1 MLSALLRRAG
11 APQLLLA
18 ASFLVAA
25 GLVMVYSASAVRAEL
40 RFGSSSTYLFRQLQ
54 ALAIGL
60 PLAFVALRA
69 PVEWLRRA
77 AYPTWGIALFLILLT
92 FTPLGQEQNGAR
104 RWLALGPFGLQPLE
118 LAKLG
123 VVLGLARWLSDQEG
137 RLADVRRSIVVP
149 ALFVAVPGL
158 ALVLQ
163 PDFHGA
169 LLLVGFGGL
178 LVYAAGGRLDHLLFT
193 GALTAPL
200 LWITALARNYR
211 AARLQTFL
219 DPWADPS
226 GHGYQIVQSLLAFG
240 AGGVTGTALGAGQQK
255 LGFLPEAHTDF
266 LLSVVAEETG
276 LVGVGLVLASFVA
289 LALGSLGIALR
300 AGSSFLM
307 LLALGAGLLLWLQ
320 GALNAGVAMG
330 ALPTTGATLPLFSYG
345 RSSLVVS
352 LIAVGL
358 CLNVA
363 RPKRGRGGWRS

>member
-1 MLSALLRRAG
+1 VLSPLLRRAG
-11 APQLLLA
+11 ASQVLVA
-18 ASFLVAA
+18 ASFLVAS

-40 RFGSSSTYLFRQLQ
+40 RFGSSSTYLFRQLG
-54 ALAIGL
+54 ALALGL
-60 PLAFVALRA
+60 PLAFLALRA
-69 PVEWLRRA
+69 PPEWLRRL
-77 AYPTWGIALFLILLT
+77 AYPGWTIAFALLLLT
-92 FTPLGQEQNGAR
+92 FSPLGQEQNGAR

-118 LAKLG
+118 LTKLG
-123 VVLGLARWLSDQEG
+123 VVLALARWLSDQES
-137 RLADVRRSIVVP
+137 RLADARVSILVP
-149 ALFVAVPGL
+149 ALFVGLPAV
-158 ALVLQ
+158 ALLFQ

-169 LLLVGFGGL
+169 LLLATFGGL
-178 LVYAAGGRLDHLLFT
+178 LIYAAGGRLDHLL
-193 GALTAPL
+193 LTAALAVPVAL
-200 LWITALARNYR
+200 AAALARSYR

-276 LVGVGLVLASFVA
+276 LVGVAAVLAAFMA

-300 AGSSFLM
+300 AGSTFGM

-363 RPKRGRGGWRS
+363 RPRRGRGGWRL